1 MYVMAL
7 RAWPFALLAAF
18 ALAAAV
24 MMTMVPAAY
33 AHPVTIDSSP
43 KPFASVA
50 SGPREVVV
58 IFSEPIELSYSK
70 ISVLGP
76 DGSRVDTNDPR
87 HADGD
92 TATLAVSLQ
101 PSLPEGVY
109 TVTTKVLSAVD
120 GHVVDG
126 AITFGIGTAPTPG
139 GGGGNPTG
147 APSEIISPAESASRF
162 PGMVGQVMVVGAA
175 FGTLWLWRPL
185 DRVPWL
191 SSAVATKRPA
201 IDRAM
206 LKIVIIGAA
215 LVLASNV
222 AIITVQA
229 IDIGASI
236 ADAIATRFGSVWM
249 TRMIESSILMII
261 AFAVWRKAAKN
272 NMVPSRAEVLAI
284 LVMGLAVL
292 VTSSLIAHAAATEN
306 VAAILIDFFHNAA
319 ASIWIGGLILMGFVA
334 VPRLLSLTDE
344 RARSAAVSILIPRF
358 STVVVTILGLVLI
371 TGPLLLFFIE
381 SDLSLTLASTYGK
394 ILATKLGLA
403 GVMVAMGAY
412 SQFAVQKK
420 AVTAMMMA
428 GGGGSSSIGVGR
440 FGRMLKAEAG
450 VGIAL
455 LLMVSLMANGAL
467 PAGEFP
473 QHQRQAGQAAFAAET
488 AASKHYVQTIYTS
501 AGRVDLSIDPF
512 VVGQNKFTLSFF
524 DNDGSGSAAQD
535 VEEATI
541 KLTQVEKNIGPIAV
555 DTKKASPGVFAADAA
570 FSLPGTWLMEIEGV
584 RPTSENI
591 VAGLD
596 VEVRP
601 AISSLSFDLKEYK
614 IPPPSLPLYP
624 VVDEQR
630 QSVWAGDS
638 LPRSGR
644 IWQLDMETGNYTAHP
659 IANVTLVTQV
669 VVDPSG
675 KLWYIDPTES
685 KLGLY
690 DPDAKTNVQYVLTSR
705 GIISGITQDAE
716 GNLWMPVVQ
725 ANQVVKFSPAG
736 ESFAQFDIPTP
747 NSRPV
752 GIAADSSGSN
762 IWLAE
767 STGRIARIQ
776 VSTGEIEEFEPA
788 GANKL
793 VVPTAVFPDP
803 DGHDIYISE
812 HDGHTVT
819 AFNPLFHTFRE
830 YPQLN
835 EGGLPFGM
843 AQDAFGNLWYA
854 QHEIDRIAVIDPR
867 TGEGTEVKIPTS
879 GSFVQWLAS
888 DEKGRIWFAEQRGA
902 AIGVVT
908 VTARPQIPPQP
919 GGGEEPEQPGTGVPD
934 LGFSLADAAGPAIV
948 AGIVLSALFYA
959 KSASDLK
966 RNVRAAEK
974 LGQ

>member
-1 MYVMAL
+1 M
-7 RAWPFALLAAF
+7 LAAF
-18 ALAAAV
+18 ALTAV
-24 MMTMVPAAY
+24 MMAPSAAY

-43 KPFASVA
+43 RPFASVSSA
-50 SGPREVVV
+50 PREVVV

-92 TATLAVSLQ
+92 TATIAVTLQ

-126 AITFGIGTAPTPG
+126 AITFGIGTAPAQ
-139 GGGGNPTG
+139 GGGNQTG

-175 FGTLWLWRPL
+175 FGTLWLWRPI

-191 SSAVATKRPA
+191 SGAVATKRPS

-261 AFAVWRKAAKN
+261 AFVVWRKAVKN
-272 NMVPSRAEVLAI
+272 DTVPSRAEMLAV

-334 VPRLLSLTDE
+334 VPRLMSLEDE

-394 ILATKLGLA
+394 ILAAKLGLA

-420 AVTAMMMA
+420 AVTAMA
-428 GGGGSSSIGVGR
+428 GGGSSVSVGR

-455 LLMVSLMANGAL
+455 LLLVSLMANGAL

-473 QHQRQAGQAAFAAET
+473 QHQRQSGQAAFADEP

-524 DNDGSGSAAQD
+524 AAGGSVAQD

-541 KLTQVEKNIGPIAV
+541 KLTQVEKDIGPIEV
-555 DTKKASPGVFAADAA
+555 GTKKGSPGVFTADAA
-570 FSLPGTWLMEIEGV
+570 FSLPGTWMMEIEGI
-584 RPTSENI
+584 RPESENI
-591 VAGLD
+591 VASLD

-630 QSVWAGDS
+630 QSVWTGDS

-659 IANVTLVTQV
+659 IGNVTLVTQV
-669 VVDPSG
+669 TVDPSG

-690 DPDAKTNVQYVLTSR
+690 DPDEKTNVQYILPSR
-705 GIISGITQDAE
+705 GIISGLAQDGE

-725 ANQVVKFSPAG
+725 ANKVVKFSPADR
-736 ESFAQFDIPTP
+736 SFAQFDIPTP
-747 NSRPV
+747 DSRPV
-752 GIAADSSGSN
+752 GIAVDSSGSN

-767 STGRIARIQ
+767 STGRIARID

-793 VVPTAVFPDP
+793 IVPTAVFPDP

-902 AIGVVT
+902 ALGVVT
-908 VTARPQIPPQP
+908 VTARPQIPQQP
-919 GGGEEPEQPGTGVPD
+919 GGGEEPEQPGAGVPD

-959 KSASDLK
+959 KSATDLK
-966 RNVRAAEK
+966 RNMRAAEK
-974 LGQ
+974 MMGQ